1 MKTPLIILLLLLIIG
16 YGYLVSKTIDKQTTI
31 NERKEVKRMN
41 KENLEMYKPGSI
53 DIHATGLTVSVEETQ
68 DKKIRVVFRDT
79 YSRIT
84 VVLHRKEASKLM
96 RLLEVVEMDMKAEE
110 IAKEKGITKEEV
122 LRGKI

>member
-1 MKTPLIILLLLLIIG
+1 MSG
-16 YGYLVSKTIDKQTTI
+16 I
-31 NERKEVKRMN
+31 NLNLELKVKKEVKRMN

-68 DKKIRVVFRDT
+68 DKKIRVIFRDT

-96 RLLEVVEMDMKAEE
+96 NFLDVVLMDMKAEE
-110 IAKEKGITKEEV
+110 IAKEKGISKEEV